1 MQVLFL
7 GMNSKVRKMILN
19 RPTKLNSINYKMILE
34 LLKNLKEFEEDPNV
48 NLVMIKG
55 NGKAFS
61 AGADVVSLLGL
72 GTAGHWSFA
81 AKYYYKLLTLL
92 HLIATYKKP
101 LVTLVNGLAMGGGA
115 AMSTFATFQIVTE
128 NTIFSMPEISMGLVP
143 NVGAGYF
150 LSRLP
155 GYFGEYL
162 GFTGARIDGADMIA
176 CGLATHFVH
185 SKDLVLMES
194 ELEEVAGSSLTM
206 NISKVNETINKYAL
220 TPSLKQDSPLKK

>member
-1 MQVLFL
+1 
-7 GMNSKVRKMILN
+7 MNSKIRKVILN
-19 RPTKLNSINYKMILE
+19 RPTKLNSINYKMILQ
-34 LLKNLKEFEEDPNV
+34 LLKNLKEFEDDPNV

-72 GTAGHWSFA
+72 ATA

-194 ELEEVAGSSLTM
+194 ELEEVAD
-206 NISKVNETINKYAL
+206 ISKINETINKYAL